1 MDVISLVLFYSIHP
15 LHRFKSSEW
24 LRRRSHDMDYFRRC
38 SFLEIKDV
46 KDFSRPLKHLFKW
59 QLFWISICR
68 HFSKTKKNKNKNKK
82 KKKKQPTKQTNKNKT
97 KQNKKQKQKQKQKN
111 RPKQSKTKQNK
122 TKNKK
127 TKQNKTKQNKK

>member
-38 SFLEIKDV
+38 SCLEIKDV
-46 KDFSRPLKHLFKW
+46 KDFSRPLKHLSKW

-68 HFSKTKKNKNKNKK
+68 HFSKTKKNKNKNKNK
-82 KKKKQPTKQTNKNKT
+82 KTNQPNKQT
-97 KQNKKQKQKQKQKN
+97 
-111 RPKQSKTKQNK
+111 KTKQNK
-122 TKNKK
+122 TKNKNKNKNKK
-127 TKQNKTKQNKK
+127 TDQNKAKQNKTKQKIKK